1 MRLTNAY
8 IIDGDVIK
16 KMILESKKER
26 DDSFSLKMFES
37 AQRQQGMI
45 DCLEVLLNEHLKP
58 ALPIVE
64 ESAIEFSKWL
74 KHNDNGDTHY
84 NPHTKETSSSIG
96 FSPYDCFI
104 DDIKTEKELFDL
116 FKQDFLTKDF

>member
-45 DCLEVLLNEHLKP
+45 DCLEVLLNEHLNP
-58 ALPIVE
+58 ALPIVAE
-64 ESAIEFSKWL
+64 A
-74 KHNDNGDTHY
+74 
-84 NPHTKETSSSIG
+84 
-96 FSPYDCFI
+96 FI
-104 DDIKTEKELFDL
+104 KIQ
-116 FKQDFLTKDF
+116 KQVFLTKDL